1 MPCPRAGS
9 REEFPAYE
17 QRFAHLDSEEQKDFR
32 EQFGDT
38 WDLVA
43 TMLGHSNPQTTRS
56 HYLEP
61 FRALVSRGRGAPRG
75 SSRRPEWRSRAS
87 APESG

>member
-43 TMLGHSNPQTTRS
+43 TMTTSNSAQATDTQSALAIHNPPPSVAITWRS
-56 HYLEP
+56 T
-61 FRALVSRGRGAPRG
+61 
-75 SSRRPEWRSRAS
+75 SRRSIFVSTAC
-87 APESG
+87 G